1 MIAPSR
7 PLRWLYL
14 DLNSY
19 FASVEQ
25 QEQPHLRG
33 RPIAVAPVES
43 PSGTII
49 AASYEAKAYGVRT
62 GHKVR
67 EARALCPDLILTP
80 ARHELYV
87 AYHERIVAEVWRH
100 IPVTAVCSI
109 DEVACRLLD
118 NENDPREAAALG
130 VRIKAAI
137 RAKVGDHLRASV
149 GIAPNRLIAKMACD
163 MHKPDGLTIVEAHE
177 LPCRLAT
184 LPLGDIPG
192 IGRKTAARFTAR
204 GLNSIGDY
212 TALGA
217 GAAGAALGSVLGSRL
232 WWRLHGHDFPD
243 APAQSKSIGH
253 SHVLS
258 PQARDPESV
267 RLVARRLLM
276 KAASRLRRGEY
287 VTTRLVLGARL
298 ENGAD
303 WRRECR
309 VAPTADSFALLD
321 VLARLWP
328 MLAAHLAQTGARI
341 RTIGVTAA
349 DVRAEAG
356 DQGSLFAA
364 LPPTDALAR
373 AARSP
378 KLSVAMDKV
387 NARFGKNAVTLGPL
401 SGGRADHVGAKIAFG
416 RIPERAEFH
425 E

>member
-1 MIAPSR
+1 MVAPIR

-49 AASYEAKAYGVRT
+49 AASYEAKAFGVRT

-67 EARALCPDLILTP
+67 EARALCPELILTP

-87 AYHERIVAEVWRH
+87 AYHEAIVAEVWRH

-118 NENDPREAAALG
+118 NENDPVGAMALG
-130 VRIKAAI
+130 VRIKAGVCA
-137 RAKVGDHLRASV
+137 AVGDQLRASV

-163 MHKPDGLTIVEAHE
+163 MQKPDGLTLIEAHE
-177 LPCRLAT
+177 LPARLAG
-184 LPLGDIPG
+184 LPLSDIPG
-192 IGRKTAARFTAR
+192 IGRKTAARFAVR
-204 GLNSIGDY
+204 GLHRIGDY

-217 GAAGAALGSVLGSRL
+217 NDAAGVFGSVLGSRL
-232 WWRLHGHDFPD
+232 WWRLHGQDFPD
-243 APAQSKSIGH
+243 APAQSKSVGH
-253 SHVLS
+253 SHVLG
-258 PQARDPESV
+258 PQARDAESV

-276 KAASRLRRGEY
+276 KAASRLRRGGF

-298 ENGAD
+298 ESGAD
-303 WRRECR
+303 WRREGR
-309 VAPTADSFALLD
+309 VMATADSFALIDALGELWPH
-321 VLARLWP
+321 LAR
-328 MLAAHLAQTGARI
+328 HLVETGARV

-349 DVRAEAG
+349 DVRAAAG
-356 DQGSLFAA
+356 DQPSLFAA
-364 LPPTDALAR
+364 LPPSDPLAR
-373 AARSP
+373 AARTP
-378 KLSVAMDKV
+378 RLSEAMDRM

-401 SGGRADHVGAKIAFG
+401 VGGRADHVGAKIAFG
-416 RIPERAEFH
+416 RIPERAEFY

>member
-1 MIAPSR
+1 MAESPR

-25 QEQPHLRG
+25 QLRPELRG
-33 RPIAVAPVES
+33 LPIAVAPVES

-49 AASYEAKAYGVRT
+49 ACSYEAKAFGVRT

-80 ARHELYV
+80 ARHDVYV
-87 AYHERIVAEVWRH
+87 DYHERIVAEVWRH
-100 IPVTAVCSI
+100 VPVTAVCSI

-118 NENDPREAAALG
+118 NENAPEVAAALG
-130 VRIKAAI
+130 RRIKAGI
-137 RAKVGDHLRASV
+137 RANVGERLLASV
-149 GIAPNRLIAKMACD
+149 GIAPNRLVAKMACD
-163 MHKPDGLTIVEAHE
+163 MHKPDGLTVIEGRE
-177 LPCRLAT
+177 LPGRMAG

-192 IGRKTAARFTAR
+192 IGRKTQARFAAR
-204 GLNSIGDY
+204 GLHRIGDY

-217 GAAGAALGSVLGSRL
+217 GEAGAALGSVLGSRL

-258 PQARDPESV
+258 PEKRDPESA

-276 KAASRLRRGEY
+276 KAASRLRRGGF

-298 ENGAD
+298 ESGAD
-303 WRRECR
+303 WRREAR
-309 VAPTADSFALLD
+309 VPATSDSFALIDALG
-321 VLARLWP
+321 RLWP
-328 MLAAHLAQTGARI
+328 LLAAHLAGEGVRV

-349 DVRAEAG
+349 DVRVEGG

-364 LPPTDALAR
+364 LPPADPLAR
-373 AARSP
+373 AVRTP
-378 KLSVAMDKV
+378 RLSAAMDKV

-401 SGGRADHVGAKIAFG
+401 TGGRADHVGAKIAFG
-416 RIPERAEFH
+416 RIPEAA
-425 E
+425 

>member
-1 MIAPSR
+1 MPIR

-25 QEQPHLRG
+25 QEQPQLRG
-33 RPIAVAPVES
+33 KPIAVAPVES

-49 AASYEAKAYGVRT
+49 AASYEAKAFGVRT

-118 NENDPREAAALG
+118 NENAPDIAAALG
-130 VRIKAAI
+130 ARIKTAI
-137 RAKVGDHLRASV
+137 RERIGDHLRASV
-149 GIAPNRLIAKMACD
+149 GVAPNRLIAKMACD

-177 LPCRLAT
+177 LPHRLAA

-192 IGRKTAARFTAR
+192 IGRKTAARFAAR
-204 GLNSIGDY
+204 GLHRIGDY

-217 GAAGAALGSVLGSRL
+217 GEAGKALGSVLGSRL
-232 WWRLHGHDFPD
+232 WWRLHGADFPD

-276 KAASRLRRGEY
+276 KAASRLRRGGF
-287 VTTRLVLGARL
+287 VTTRLVLGARF
-298 ENGAD
+298 ESGAD
-303 WRRECR
+303 WRREAR
-309 VAPTADSFALLD
+309 VAATSDSFALLD
-321 VLARLWP
+321 ALGQLWP
-328 MLAAHLAQTGARI
+328 ALVRHLAETGARV
-341 RTIGVTAA
+341 RTVGVTAA
-349 DVRAEAG
+349 DVRPATG
-356 DQGSLFAA
+356 DQSSLFAA
-364 LPPTDALAR
+364 LPSTDPLAR
-373 AARSP
+373 AARTP
-378 KLSVAMDKV
+378 RLSAALDAI
-387 NARFGKNAVTLGPL
+387 NTRFGRNAVTLGPL
-401 SGGRADHVGAKIAFG
+401 AGGRADHVGAKIAFG
-416 RIPERAEFH
+416 RIPEAAEFH